1 MAGQEPYGY
10 QTERILA
17 AQQLAPRNAGKW
29 RREVPRDLPSRNQII
44 DEFMMVKRSNHNAPY
59 VVMITVIGE
68 PYHPSTAPLSS
79 LKKIGISELKIEM
92 NHRGS
97 YLLLR
102 CLCYPMLEDEQ
113 GTANPFAL
121 YLQEPEYVRPA
132 ESILKQNQ
140 VFILKEPY
148 FKVGTNG
155 QYAIR
160 VDHPTDIIWLSE
172 DDPRSRSEKALY
184 RGSLALYCLQRFD
197 EASEVLRVL
206 EARFPKHAAAK
217 HELARTNLRIEEQ
230 KTGIRDSPGRGKG
243 LFTTK
248 AVKAG
253 DLLLCEKAFSYC
265 FAAPPGE
272 LMKAK
277 SISPASVLLDLPTN
291 RSYLGTQADIIRD
304 VSNKLMTPSLK
315 SDFEALFHGS
325 YESVPSNSADG
336 NAVVDTFLVA
346 KIVNFNCSACPLT
359 SKDVIQDPE
368 WNRASKLPSTIQHDA
383 GSTRSLYRTTG
394 LWLKASFINHSCIP
408 TCWVVG
414 KASEDPGSLNKR
426 LLDGWGFECSCPI
439 CIEDRELN
447 PSIKNRRL
455 ELFQEFDTISKNNL
469 KRKRDFIQ
477 KLESTYSRPPT
488 EVPRPQMWLPLFS
501 LVPLYAMRKHGNPER
516 LIKQVLATFTS
527 DGYIIKGAELLDVQ
541 DYPPSIKVEKWGL
554 PDEGATSA
562 WLTLRNAYKA
572 LGDTH
577 RAEQAKEFARI
588 TWMLLVGEDVSFVWE
603 NPPKA

>member
-1 MAGQEPYGY
+1 MSF
-10 QTERILA
+10 R
-17 AQQLAPRNAGKW
+17 
-29 RREVPRDLPSRNQII
+29 
-44 DEFMMVKRSNHNAPY
+44 
-59 VVMITVIGE
+59 
-68 PYHPSTAPLSS
+68 
-79 LKKIGISELKIEM
+79 
-92 NHRGS
+92 
-97 YLLLR
+97 
-102 CLCYPMLEDEQ
+102 
-113 GTANPFAL
+113 
-121 YLQEPEYVRPA
+121 
-132 ESILKQNQ
+132 
-140 VFILKEPY
+140 
-148 FKVGTNG
+148 
-155 QYAIR
+155 
-160 VDHPTDIIWLSE
+160 
-172 DDPRSRSEKALY
+172 
-184 RGSLALYCLQRFD
+184 
-197 EASEVLRVL
+197 
-206 EARFPKHAAAK
+206 
-217 HELARTNLRIEEQ
+217 
-230 KTGIRDSPGRGKG
+230 
-243 LFTTK
+243 
-248 AVKAG
+248 
-253 DLLLCEKAFSYC
+253 
-265 FAAPPGE
+265 
-272 LMKAK
+272 
-277 SISPASVLLDLPTN
+277 
-291 RSYLGTQADIIRD
+291 
-304 VSNKLMTPSLK
+304 
-315 SDFEALFHGS
+315 
-325 YESVPSNSADG
+325 
-336 NAVVDTFLVA
+336 FLVA

-408 TCWVVG
+408 TCCRSFLGDMQIIRAAQDLSAGTELTFSYLGVVG

-527 DGYIIKGAELLDVQ
+527 DGYMIKGAELLDVQ